1 MAKFSLIRRRS
12 GFTLVELLVVVAII
26 ALLIS
31 ILLPSLS
38 KARETARQ
46 IKCSS
51 ILDQMGNAFQMY
63 ADSHNQYFV
72 PGSCGDCGQAGGF
85 WGANVAFRSYIELK
99 PGNQEAPAA
108 LICPTTPSYKQEQG
122 LWYRVYAMNMMG
134 AEVNIS
140 DPQQNAIH
148 RPSVPYSSQTIQ
160 MTESNQWYLTGTWEL
175 PRGRWDAWGEDPGTP
190 RHAAYRHN
198 EGCNSLYMDGHAE
211 WKSAEDTNLD
221 YDRAAQITQWDPY
234 K

>member
-1 MAKFSLIRRRS
+1 MRQAEKGRQRP

-51 ILDQMGNAFQMY
+51 IFKQFGNAMQMY
-63 ADSHNQYFV
+63 ADAEDQYFP

-85 WGANVAFRSYIELK
+85 WGANVKFRKMIELK
-99 PGNQEAPAA
+99 PGNQEAPPEM
-108 LICPTTPSYKQEQG
+108 ICPTTPSYKQEGG
-122 LWYRVYAMNMMG
+122 LWYRVYALNVMG
-134 AEVNIS
+134 NEVGLGE
-140 DPQQNAIH
+140 AVH
-148 RPSVPYSSQTIQ
+148 RPSVPYTHKTVQ
-160 MTESNQWYLTGTWEL
+160 MTESNQWYLSFTGQLPPELWEQF
-175 PRGRWDAWGEDPGTP
+175 GEDPGTP
-190 RHAAYRHN
+190 RHAAYRHQD
-198 EGCNSLYMDGHAE
+198 GCNSLYMDGHVK
-211 WKSAEDTNLD
+211 WLSGIDTD
-221 YDRAAQITQWDPY
+221 RSYDREAQITMWDPY